1 MSGGVGA
8 GQTGVV
14 SDGQALELAGAVLAD
29 RYEVRA
35 RIGAGG
41 MGAVYRALDRN
52 RGKEI
57 ALKVMLPSLLA
68 RPKAVE
74 RFRHEAELMLALT
87 HPGIVRVYDVGEDLA
102 RGLRYYTMELLE
114 GQTLRA
120 LIDKKRGMD
129 PALAVEIARQLLE
142 ALRYAHDVT
151 VHRDLKPENIHV
163 LPPSARGGPPRV
175 KVLDFG
181 IAKLLDVTQFTQRS
195 IAIGTAFYM
204 APEQQDDAATVDA
217 RADLY
222 ALSVVLY
229 EMLVGRRP
237 TGVFRP
243 PSAERPGLPAALDT
257 PILRGLES
265 DAERRPPSAEA
276 YLHDLEAIRPLLG
289 PLPATAAR
297 PAETP
302 LAPSM
307 ASPPPRSPLP
317 ARAGGCPACGGTNA
331 EDARYCEGCGA
342 ALFADCPN
350 CGKEIRVGAAHCK
363 HCGVKVE
370 EYREEQRRRAEE
382 EARQKAEEEERRRR
396 AEAERREREERE
408 AAARRAEAAAR
419 KAPRPVEKKAPS
431 RAGLLGCLSI
441 LALGLIWGVWL
452 IWGVA
457 THSTAKRDP
466 VDSGG
471 NEGVAEAPTARET
484 SVPKNAS
491 PPPPPDLPPPP
502 APAVATGWFDERLPK
517 GLRKGREKPV
527 YVWDTGKGIEIEM
540 VYVPPGDFV
549 MGADD
554 GDAYDDEKPRHTHPM
569 PKGYFIGRYE
579 TTWREY
585 RVFCRATGRSEPS
598 APSWGAKDDHPVVNV
613 SWDDAKAFCD
623 WAGLRLP
630 SEAEWEKA
638 ARGTDGRKY
647 PWGSEAPTA
656 DRCVWDGHP
665 TYGDKSTAPVGSVPR
680 GASPY
685 GALDLAGNVWEWCED
700 WYDSKAYARYARGDV
715 ALPGA
720 GSYRVYRGGSW
731 GGPARDCRA
740 SIRNWDAPGSRYGYL
755 GFRPLRS
762 YP

>member
-1 MSGGVGA
+1 MSDDISRRLDPSLGG
-8 GQTGVV
+8 GQTGLF
-14 SDGQALELAGAVLAD
+14 SDAEALDLAGALVAS

-68 RPKAVE
+68 RPRAIE
-74 RFRHEAELMLALT
+74 RFRHEAELMLGFS
-87 HPGIVRVYDVGEDLA
+87 HPGIVKVLDVGEDPA
-102 RGLRYYTMELLE
+102 REIRYYTMELLE
-114 GQTLRA
+114 GHTLRA
-120 LIDKKRGMD
+120 LIDKKKGMD

-151 VHRDLKPENIHV
+151 VHRDLKPENVYV
-163 LPPSARGGPPRV
+163 LPPAARGGPPRV

-181 IAKLLDVTQFTQRS
+181 IAKLLDVTQLTQRS
-195 IAIGTAFYM
+195 VAIGTAFYM

-243 PSAERPGLPAALDT
+243 PSAERPGLPAALDAL
-257 PILRGLES
+257 ILKGLES
-265 DAERRPPSAEA
+265 DVERRPSSAAA
-276 YLHDLEAIRPLLG
+276 YLRDLEAIRPLLG

-297 PAETP
+297 PAEPP
-302 LAPSM
+302 LAPSV

-317 ARAGGCPACGGTNA
+317 ARAGGCPACGATNA

-342 ALFADCPN
+342 ALFADCPK
-350 CGKEIRVGAAHCK
+350 CGKEIRAGAAHCK
-363 HCGVKVE
+363 HCGVRVQE
-370 EYREEQRRRAEE
+370 FREEQRRRAEE
-382 EARQKAEEEERRRR
+382 EARQKAEEEERRRCE
-396 AEAERREREERE
+396 EAERREREERE
-408 AAARRAEAAAR
+408 
-419 KAPRPVEKKAPS
+419 APRPVEKKAPS

-441 LALGLIWGVWL
+441 PALGLIWGVWV
-452 IWGVA
+452 IWSVA

-471 NEGVAEAPTARET
+471 NEGVAEAPIARET
-484 SVPKNAS
+484 SVPKVAS
-491 PPPPPDLPPPP
+491 PPPPPPDLPPPP
-502 APAVATGWFDERLPK
+502 APAVATGWFGERLPK

-527 YVWDTGKGIEIEM
+527 YVWDTGKGLEIEM
-540 VYVPPGDFV
+540 VYVPPGDFL
-549 MGADD
+549 MGAHD

-569 PKGYFIGRYE
+569 PEGYWIGRYE

-585 RVFCRATGRSEPS
+585 RAFCKAMGRAEPS
-598 APSWGAKDDHPVVNV
+598 APGWGAKDDHPVVNV

-623 WAGLRLP
+623 WAGLWLP

-638 ARGTDGRKY
+638 ARGTDGWKY
-647 PWGSEAPTA
+647 PWGNEEADKDRLNFSDSGLGRTA
-656 DRCVWDGHP
+656 
-665 TYGDKSTAPVGSVPR
+665 AVGSYPR

-700 WYDSKAYARYARGDV
+700 WYDSKAYARYAREDT
-715 ALPGA
+715 APRGA
-720 GSYRVYRGGSW
+720 GEVRVTRGGSW
-731 GGPARDCRA
+731 WSTARLCRA
-740 SIRNWDAPGSRYGYL
+740 SSRDRLVPGDRFGIL

-762 YP
+762 SP